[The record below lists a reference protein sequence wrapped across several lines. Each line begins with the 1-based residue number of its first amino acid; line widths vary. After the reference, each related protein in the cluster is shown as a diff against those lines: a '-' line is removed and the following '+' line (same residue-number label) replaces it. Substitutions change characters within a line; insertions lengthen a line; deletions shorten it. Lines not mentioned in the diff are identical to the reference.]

1 AVRIDL
7 NSDLGEGA
15 GTDEQL
21 LPLISSANIACGGHA
36 GDKASMAKTVRLSIE
51 YGVGVGAHPSFPDRE
66 GFGRRAIRM
75 NPEELRETL
84 ARQMDALQSVADRF
98 GVNVQHV
105 KVHGALYNQA
115 AADPSLAALIGETMR
130 AINPGLI
137 VVALAGS
144 VMADVLERIGVRVA
158 REAFI
163 DRGYAA
169 DGALVPRDRAHAL
182 VTEPHEAAFRAVR
195 LARDGL
201 VAAEDGTEIAVQSD
215 TLCIHGDNPSA
226 VLLAR
231 AVRRALDEAEITVT
245 PMASLV

>member
-1 AVRIDL
+1 MRIDL

-36 GDKASMAKTVRLSIE
+36 GDKVSMAKTVRLAVE

-75 NPEELRETL
+75 SPEELRDTL
-84 ARQMDALQSVADRF
+84 TSQMDALQAVVDRF
-98 GVNVQHV
+98 GVNVEHV
-105 KVHGALYNQA
+105 KVHGALYNLA
-115 AADPSLAALIGETMR
+115 AADPNLAALIGETVR
-130 AINPGLI
+130 AINPGVI

-144 VMADVLERIGVRVA
+144 VMADILERIGVRVA

-169 DGALVPRDRAHAL
+169 DGTLISRDHAHAI

-201 VAAEDGTEIAVQSD
+201 VAAEDGTEIGVQPD

-245 PMASLV
+245 PMGALV

>member
-1 AVRIDL
+1 MRIDL

-21 LPLISSANIACGGHA
+21 LPLLSSANVACGGHA
-36 GDKASMAKTVRLSIE
+36 GDKASMAKTVRLAVE

-75 NPEELRETL
+75 TPQELRDTL
-84 ARQMDALQSVADRF
+84 RGQMDSLQTVADRF
-98 GVNVQHV
+98 GVSVQHV
-105 KVHGALYNQA
+105 KVHGALYNLA
-115 AADPSLAALIGETMR
+115 AADPNLAALIGETVR

-163 DRGYAA
+163 DRGYTPN
-169 DGALVPRDRAHAL
+169 GTLVPRGRPQAI

-226 VLLAR
+226 VLMAR